1 MDSLTKILKATAL
14 LVVCLIGYL
23 VLFLGFFILSS
34 WIRAIILIPDD
45 ATLWAVREPYNTIT
59 SVFELI
65 IFIAVILLYYRIKE
79 RKNENK
85 SLLYIKTINFFK
97 AKNKMITA
105 ILLGMLYLYFI
116 NIICITGETI
126 VLRGTFSPLGK
137 EYSLKDVAKVD
148 TGFTSSKKLFGSS
161 KSTFYYKITLKDGK
175 KFDINSFSSK
185 GKNYEGNTYSA
196 IEDIDKKIM
205 ENSSDVVKTASL
217 DNYENV
223 RLAQQY
229 MDTFERIIENI
240 R

>member
-14 LVVCLIGYL
+14 LIVCLIGYL
-23 VLFLGFFILSS
+23 VVFFGFFILFS
-34 WIRAIILIPDD
+34 WIRGIILIPDD
-45 ATLWAVREPYNTIT
+45 ATLWAVREPYSAVT
-59 SVFELI
+59 SIFELI
-65 IFIAVILLYYRIKE
+65 IFIVIILFYYRIKE

-85 SLLYIKTINFFK
+85 SLLYRKTINFFK
-97 AKNKMITA
+97 AKNKIIA
-105 ILLGMLYLYFI
+105 VILLGMLYLYFI

-126 VLRGTFSPLGK
+126 VLHGTFSPLGK
-137 EYSLKDVAKVD
+137 AYSLKDVAKVD

-185 GKNYEGNTYSA
+185 GKNYEGDTYSA
-196 IEDIDKKIM
+196 IEDIDKIIM
-205 ENSSDVVKTASL
+205 DSSSDVVKTASL

-223 RLAQQY
+223 GLAQQD
-229 MDTFERIIENI
+229 MDRFERIIENK